1 MDTRTNTLILNDL
14 RKHVDNMLDTI
25 KILDLPTPQVLIEA
39 KIVEISKSYTEELG
53 IQWGL
58 AGELSTGTPG
68 AAVLTQGPTASASSN
83 ENFLVDLTQTANVAA
98 GSVSGFSL
106 LLGNLVNGTKLNIA
120 LEALETQ
127 GKGKIISS
135 PKAVSYTHLTLP
147 TSDLV

>member
-1 MDTRTNTLILNDL
+1 
-14 RKHVDNMLDTI
+14 MLDTI
-25 KILDLPTPQVLIEA
+25 KVLDLPTPQVLIEA

-58 AGELSTGTPG
+58 AGELSTGSPG
-68 AAVLTQGPTASASSN
+68 AAVLTQGPTATASTN
-83 ENFLVDLTQTANVAA
+83 ENFIVDLTQTSNIDA

-127 GKGKIISS
+127 GKGKNYIQ
-135 PKAVSYTHLTLP
+135 P
-147 TSDLV
+147 